1 MSSESYEQ
9 ELLEFFFFFLAT
21 RFDTNSGQKSDTRKE
36 INFGRR
42 RTNFSGKIVK
52 ENIE

>member
-9 ELLEFFFFFLAT
+9 ELLEFFFFLAT
-21 RFDTNSGQKSDTRKE
+21 RFDTNSGQKSDTREE

-42 RTNFSGKIVK
+42 RANFSGKIVK
-52 ENIE
+52 ENIK